1 VDIIELTPRTPDD
14 MRLCAARNLHA
25 VPEAVVQSMTD
36 LFEPVGKED
45 LPKDV
50 QVRVVYIQRPY
61 TG

>member
-1 VDIIELTPRTPDD
+1 